1 MFSDFRLAYY
11 RFTLQVGEGGL
22 VLPPFKGDLLRQ
34 EKFETLLRRHSCI
47 TARRECVSRCL
58 ARTTCPYAFLF
69 KEVEAG
75 PLSYRNFH
83 PIPPPVAW
91 HPPPEKKT
99 DYVTGENIYF
109 HLALAGQG
117 ISFLDKF
124 IIAMRELGEEGLA
137 SGGHFSLRSVLS
149 LCPLSGTEQTVYN
162 YGNKQLTETD
172 LFISGSKLE
181 AWSEAQRPLKR
192 FQILFLT
199 PTGLQVQGED
209 MQEPLFPVLV
219 RELFRK
225 ASLLYYFFHNYKEMD
240 INYRE
245 LLRKADK
252 VQTVKDHTRFNTGE
266 KRGSVYGKA
275 VGLLGEVGY
284 SNLDPD
290 FLPLFKLGEYM
301 NLGAQAAF
309 GLGRYRLKIPV
320 RQLDS

>member
-11 RFTLQVGEGGL
+11 RITLQVGEGGL

-47 TARRECVSRCL
+47 TARRDCVDRCL

-69 KEVEAG
+69 REVAAG

-99 DYVTGENIYF
+99 DYVAGEKIYF
-109 HLALAGQG
+109 HLALTGKG

-124 IIAMRELGEEGLA
+124 IIAMRDLGEEGLA
-137 SGGHFSLRSVLS
+137 SGGHFSLQSVLA
-149 LCPLSGTEQTVYN
+149 LCPLSGTEQPVYN
-162 YGNKQLTETD
+162 YGNEQFAETD

-181 AWSEAQRPLKR
+181 AWSEEQWPLKR

-209 MQEPLFPVLV
+209 LQEPLFPVLI

-225 ASLLYYFFHNYKEMD
+225 ISLLYYFFHNYKEMD

-245 LLRKADK
+245 LLKKADQ
-252 VQTVKDHTRFNTGE
+252 VQIIRDHTRFNTGE
-266 KRGSVYGKA
+266 KRISAFGNA
-275 VGLLGEVGY
+275 AGLLGEVSY
-284 SNLDPD
+284 SNLDVD
-290 FLPLFKLGEYM
+290 FLPLFKLGEYI
-301 NLGAQAAF
+301 NLGTQAAF
-309 GLGRYRLKIPV
+309 GLGRYRLKI
-320 RQLDS
+320 